1 MRRLIRFFST
11 TFVGGLLVILPIYLS
26 IILLLKG
33 VKTLV
38 DLVRPLAALVPESRA
53 HPDLIA
59 AVLVVLACFIAG
71 LVAAGFPRS
80 KAGQVFEEKIL
91 EKIPGYSMVRM
102 ATRSL
107 VGDQGQ
113 GLELALVEMEEGLVV
128 GVVVERHDMGW
139 VTVFVPDTPA
149 PASGAV
155 FLFPAHRVHP
165 VDTHFRVGLKAAARY
180 GRGAGALLAGL
191 KDRSILKAPTGG

>member
-1 MRRLIRFFST
+1 MLRFFGT

-38 DLVRPLAALVPESRA
+38 GLVRPVAALVPESRL

-59 AVLVVLACFIAG
+59 AALVVIACFIAG
-71 LVAAGFPRS
+71 LVATGFPRS
-80 KAGQVFEEKIL
+80 KAGQAFEEKVL
-91 EKIPGYSMVRM
+91 EKIPGYGMVRM

-107 VGDQGQ
+107 LGDQRG

-128 GVVVERHDMGW
+128 GVVVERHDVGW
-139 VTVFVPDTPA
+139 VTVFVPSTPA

-165 VDTHFRVGLKAAARY
+165 VTTHFRIGMKAAARY

-191 KDRSILKAPTGG
+191 KDPSILKPST